1 MQGVGA
7 SPDGKPAP
15 VGPRGGVGGWW
26 KGAFCFIP
34 GLLVSLVGTQSP
46 GWWQVL
52 LSYSFNYITWSWAN
66 FYQ

>member
-7 SPDGKPAP
+7 SPDGKPSP
-15 VGPRGGVGGWW
+15 VGPGGLFRGW
-26 KGAFCFIP
+26 KGAFFFIP

-52 LSYSFNYITWSWAN
+52 LSYSFNYIT
-66 FYQ
+66 